1 MGLNT
6 SGCYTYFLTILVLPQ
21 KQAPSGGATILI
33 LLQKGACLG
42 VKQMEM
48 QPQLLS
54 QKHYESETSKL
65 SEFFQPRNE
74 QL

>member
-1 MGLNT
+1 MDLNT
-6 SGCYTYFLTILVLPQ
+6 YSLTILVLPQ
-21 KQAPSGGATILI
+21 KQAPGGGSTLFTFTS
-33 LLQKGACLG
+33 KRACIG
-42 VKQMEM
+42 VKQMEK